1 MVPPVVGPLWQ
12 SRAVSGDRGLDALLG
27 IGGLLLVVGALV
39 AVSNLQGDAV
49 NTVVGLSMVAWIGLI
64 SWRHVTS
71 HRGGSGAR
79 LIAISWVLLGVLSA
93 WTLVQAADTAAFDDG
108 VLTGLG
114 SMAGSPPAVVVMLPL
129 VLASV
134 AILRERSTAA

>member
-1 MVPPVVGPLWQ
+1 M
-12 SRAVSGDRGLDALLG
+12 LG
-27 IGGLLLVVGALV
+27 IGGLLLVVGGLV

-49 NTVVGLSMVAWIGLI
+49 NTVVGLSMVAWICLI

-79 LIAISWVLLGVLSA
+79 LLAISWVVLGVLSVWA
-93 WTLVQAADTAAFDDG
+93 VVQAADTAAFDDG
-108 VLTGLG
+108 VLRGLG

-134 AILRERSTAA
+134 AILRERSTAV